1 MRVRSLSLSVLG
13 LTLLAAVPSAR
24 AGDPIF
30 DQTRLHEVAIV
41 MDPNDW
47 TSLQRDFLS
56 NQYYAANFSVDG
68 EVLQQVGVRS
78 RGKGS
83 RSPIKPGLLID
94 TNKYVA
100 NQEFHGVK
108 KLILANAVQDNT
120 FMKPPLAFA
129 TFEAMGIPA
138 PQISYA
144 RVTVNGAFWGVYWL
158 IENVDKNFLQARI
171 GEKDGNLYKLEYVE
185 DYRFT
190 DKGSDPRGYYP
201 IFKPESPSDPDGS
214 GLVKFVQTANS
225 APEAGFV
232 AAIAPFRDVDRFV
245 TYIAVENAIAEQDGL
260 LGQQGMNNFYMYQ
273 LAGTT
278 KFIFIPWDKD
288 NTFIGAD
295 WPTLQG
301 VDSNVL
307 ARKLLA
313 DPAKMQL
320 YLSTI
325 KAAADRAVN
334 AAFLMPKLEQNYSVI
349 RNAVLADTKKPN
361 TNDEFE
367 LGVQGVRAII
377 TARPASIK
385 AAIP

>member
-1 MRVRSLSLSVLG
+1 M
-13 LTLLAAVPSAR
+13 
-24 AGDPIF
+24 
-30 DQTRLHEVAIV
+30 
-41 MDPNDW
+41 
-47 TSLQRDFLS
+47 
-56 NQYYAANFSVDG
+56 
-68 EVLQQVGVRS
+68 
-78 RGKGS
+78 
-83 RSPIKPGLLID
+83 
-94 TNKYVA
+94 
-100 NQEFHGVK
+100 
-108 KLILANAVQDNT
+108 
-120 FMKPPLAFA
+120 
-129 TFEAMGIPA
+129 
-138 PQISYA
+138 
-144 RVTVNGAFWGVYWL
+144 
-158 IENVDKNFLQARI
+158 
-171 GEKDGNLYKLEYVE
+171 
-185 DYRFT
+185 
-190 DKGSDPRGYYP
+190 
-201 IFKPESPSDPDGS
+201 
-214 GLVKFVQTANS
+214 
-225 APEAGFV
+225 
-232 AAIAPFRDVDRFV
+232 
-245 TYIAVENAIAEQDGL
+245 ENAIAEQDGL